1 MAGAIKDAD
10 MERYL
15 EIRITESGK
24 VGEVLRAEA
33 GLTKRQISQA
43 KFRPG
48 GILKN
53 GKQCRVTEIA
63 VPGDRLQVCL
73 EAKGIDSKQLV
84 CPDTGS
90 FIEQGKKQLLA
101 FERQEMEDGLKLQK
115 LQILYEDQDLLV
127 VNKPA
132 GIFVKKMRQ
141 HAFGPLAVW
150 IKRPPGFYFLPETRW
165 RQPDCRSRGKKESC
179 RRNIWRLQKDIYQKQ
194 LILYSGKKLLYH
206 LPRIRKIP

>member
-1 MAGAIKDAD
+1 MKKIWAGAIKDAD

-90 FIEQGKKQLLA
+90 FIEQGKKQLLD

-115 LQILYEDQDLLV
+115 LQILYEDR
-127 VNKPA
+127 
-132 GIFVKKMRQ
+132 F
-141 HAFGPLAVW
+141 
-150 IKRPPGFYFLPETRW
+150 T
-165 RQPDCRSRGKKESC
+165 CS
-179 RRNIWRLQKDIYQKQ
+179 KQ
-194 LILYSGKKLLYH
+194 ASWYGDA
-206 LPRIRKIP
+206 PIRKPLSGQHF

>member
-1 MAGAIKDAD
+1 MYFGLLIIYCFKIIGDFISFHFVINYVIKLNKLRVLSSGDFILTKIWAGAIKDA
-10 MERYL
+10 
-15 EIRITESGK
+15 RITESVN

-84 CPDTGS
+84 CPDTSS
-90 FIEQGKKQLLA
+90 FIERGKKQLLD
-101 FERQEMEDGLKLQK
+101 FERQELEEGLNFRSFMK
-115 LQILYEDQDLLV
+115 
-127 VNKPA
+127 
-132 GIFVKKMRQ
+132 
-141 HAFGPLAVW
+141 
-150 IKRPPGFYFLPETRW
+150 TR
-165 RQPDCRSRGKKESC
+165 
-179 RRNIWRLQKDIYQKQ
+179 IY
-194 LILYSGKKLLYH
+194 L
-206 LPRIRKIP
+206 

>member
-1 MAGAIKDAD
+1 MTKIWAGAIKDAD

-63 VPGDRLQVCL
+63 VPGDRLQ
-73 EAKGIDSKQLV
+73 
-84 CPDTGS
+84 
-90 FIEQGKKQLLA
+90 
-101 FERQEMEDGLKLQK
+101 GLIQSNWCV
-115 LQILYEDQDLLV
+115 QIQV
-127 VNKPA
+127 V
-132 GIFVKKMRQ
+132 
-141 HAFGPLAVW
+141 
-150 IKRPPGFYFLPETRW
+150 
-165 RQPDCRSRGKKESC
+165 S
-179 RRNIWRLQKDIYQKQ
+179 
-194 LILYSGKKLLYH
+194 
-206 LPRIRKIP
+206 

>member
-1 MAGAIKDAD
+1 

-90 FIEQGKKQLLA
+90 FIEQGKKQLLD

-132 GIFVKKMRQ
+132 GMVTHPSGSHSQDSISNL
-141 HAFGPLAVW
+141 LAAYFREKNETTR
-150 IKRPPGFYFLPETRW
+150 IRSIGRLDKGAPPGFYFLPEPGGGSQIAEAEGR
-165 RQPDCRSRGKKESC
+165 RKAAKEISGVC
-179 RRNIWRLQKDIYQKQ
+179 RRRF
-194 LILYSGKKLLYH
+194 
-206 LPRIRKIP
+206 IRSK

>member
-15 EIRITESGK
+15 KIRITESGK

-63 VPGDRLQVCL
+63 VPGDRLQVWKR
-73 EAKGIDSKQLV
+73 KGLIQSNWCV
-84 CPDTGS
+84 
-90 FIEQGKKQLLA
+90 
-101 FERQEMEDGLKLQK
+101 
-115 LQILYEDQDLLV
+115 QIQV
-127 VNKPA
+127 V
-132 GIFVKKMRQ
+132 
-141 HAFGPLAVW
+141 L
-150 IKRPPGFYFLPETRW
+150 
-165 RQPDCRSRGKKESC
+165 
-179 RRNIWRLQKDIYQKQ
+179 
-194 LILYSGKKLLYH
+194 
-206 LPRIRKIP
+206 

>member
-1 MAGAIKDAD
+1 MTKIWAGAIKDAD

-84 CPDTGS
+84 CPDTS
-90 FIEQGKKQLLA
+90 
-101 FERQEMEDGLKLQK
+101 
-115 LQILYEDQDLLV
+115 
-127 VNKPA
+127 
-132 GIFVKKMRQ
+132 
-141 HAFGPLAVW
+141 
-150 IKRPPGFYFLPETRW
+150 
-165 RQPDCRSRGKKESC
+165 SS
-179 RRNIWRLQKDIYQKQ
+179 KDK
-194 LILYSGKKLLYH
+194 SWKTD
-206 LPRIRKIP
+206 

>member
-1 MAGAIKDAD
+1 MYFGLFIISCFKIIGDFISFHFVINYVIKLNKLRVLSSGDFILTKIWAGAIKDAD

-84 CPDTGS
+84 CPDTSS
-90 FIEQGKKQLLA
+90 FIEQGKKQLLD
-101 FERQEMEDGLKLQK
+101 FERQELEDGLKLQK

-132 GIFVKKMRQ
+132 GMVT
-141 HAFGPLAVW
+141 HPSG
-150 IKRPPGFYFLPETRW
+150 
-165 RQPDCRSRGKKESC
+165 SH
-179 RRNIWRLQKDIYQKQ
+179 YQDSISNPACS
-194 LILYSGKKLLYH
+194 LFS
-206 LPRIRKIP
+206 

>member
-1 MAGAIKDAD
+1 

-15 EIRITESGK
+15 KIRITESGK

-132 GIFVKKMRQ
+132 GMVTHPSGSHYQDSISNLLAAYFREKMRQ

-150 IKRPPGFYFLPETRW
+150 IKRPPGFYFCQKPGGGSQIAEAEGR
-165 RQPDCRSRGKKESC
+165 RKAAKEISGAC
-179 RRNIWRLQKDIYQKQ
+179 RRRF
-194 LILYSGKKLLYH
+194 
-206 LPRIRKIP
+206 IRSK